1 MSKLVKKAS
10 EHAERKAHG
19 KYTYETVQVFKAP
32 TRMDERTANKII
44 GFCVFI
50 TVMSIV
56 AMFAAIMRCG

>member
-1 MSKLVKKAS
+1 MSKLVKKAA
-10 EHAERKAHG
+10 EHADRKAQ
-19 KYTYETVQVFKAP
+19 KTYTYETVQVFKAP
-32 TRMDERTANKII
+32 TRLDDRTVNKII